1 MPKNTR
7 FLEEGTGFVEVY
19 VKLHFRD
26 LFTILYWDLEVFV
39 SGLRI
44 RVRVEAGAGVLV
56 LRSFCC
62 LGGSVCQIQYIF

>member
-7 FLEEGTGFVEVY
+7 FLEEGTGFEVY

-44 RVRVEAGAGVLV
+44 RVRVEVGAGVLV
-56 LRSFCC
+56 
-62 LGGSVCQIQYIF
+62 

>member
-7 FLEEGTGFVEVY
+7 CLEEGTGFVEVY

-44 RVRVEAGAGVLV
+44 RVRVEVGAGVL
-56 LRSFCC
+56 
-62 LGGSVCQIQYIF
+62 VCQIQYIF